1 MVSIKS
7 KQYRFWTNQDEIEL
21 SKFLDAQQNFTQ
33 FVKKLLND
41 YRLGGLTREDE
52 NDLKRKKLQVDIRLK
67 EVMIKLKEKEL
78 LYGETFHQT
87 PSSSAKRAM
96 KIGVENQIAETP
108 SCFDEKNNRIMCP
121 ECGSCFVF
129 AENQKDIPEAKEL
142 FIDHYIQKHG
152 MKFPPQLEM
161 ELKSF

>member
-52 NDLKRKKLQVDIRLK
+52 NDLKRKKIKVEIRLK
-67 EVMIKLKEKEL
+67 
-78 LYGETFHQT
+78 
-87 PSSSAKRAM
+87 
-96 KIGVENQIAETP
+96 
-108 SCFDEKNNRIMCP
+108 
-121 ECGSCFVF
+121 
-129 AENQKDIPEAKEL
+129 
-142 FIDHYIQKHG
+142 
-152 MKFPPQLEM
+152 
-161 ELKSF
+161 